1 MPNICTTNYV
11 IEGEKKELDALYQ
24 TMKEQQEN
32 NLGCLVKALGKNPEE
47 VECRGVWTDL
57 ERQGDI
63 LRVTFETAWTPCYE
77 VTTLLKE
84 AYPSLRI
91 FYKAEEPGCCI
102 YLKNDAEGKYFPETE
117 TDGHPYELMTEER
130 EQAQVRLIRGIK
142 DGSIKVNVT
151 KEKKNIDELLAEIG
165 RAPMLSEE
173 EEQALIKAILEKGP
187 ECEEME
193 KLILPNM
200 RFVVSVA
207 NQYKDKGLSLE
218 ELIEAGTEGL
228 RKAAL
233 KYDLKADYKFMAYAV
248 WWIRQAMIQVI
259 NEKG

>member
-77 VTTLLKE
+77 VTDLLK
-84 AYPSLRI
+84 ATYPSLRI
-91 FYKAEEPGCCI
+91 FYKAEEPGNGV

-117 TDGHPYELMTEER
+117 SDGHAFELMTEER
-130 EQAQVRLIRGIK
+130 EQLQTRLIRGIK
-142 DGSIKVNVT
+142 NGSIEVMVS
-151 KEKKNIDELLAEIG
+151 KEN
-165 RAPMLSEE
+165 
-173 EEQALIKAILEKGP
+173 
-187 ECEEME
+187 
-193 KLILPNM
+193 
-200 RFVVSVA
+200 
-207 NQYKDKGLSLE
+207 DKG
-218 ELIEAGTEGL
+218 
-228 RKAAL
+228 
-233 KYDLKADYKFMAYAV
+233 
-248 WWIRQAMIQVI
+248 
-259 NEKG
+259 

>member
-1 MPNICTTNYV
+1 MANICITNYV

-32 NLGCLVKALGKNPEE
+32 NLGCLVKALGKKTEE

-117 TDGHPYELMTEER
+117 SDGKPFVLMTEEQ
-130 EQAQVRLIRGIK
+130 EQLQARLIRCIK
-142 DGSIKVNVT
+142 DGSIEIKV
-151 KEKKNIDELLAEIG
+151 
-165 RAPMLSEE
+165 S
-173 EEQALIKAILEKGP
+173 
-187 ECEEME
+187 
-193 KLILPNM
+193 
-200 RFVVSVA
+200 
-207 NQYKDKGLSLE
+207 KD
-218 ELIEAGTEGL
+218 
-228 RKAAL
+228 
-233 KYDLKADYKFMAYAV
+233 
-248 WWIRQAMIQVI
+248 
-259 NEKG
+259 NEKD

>member
-77 VTTLLKE
+77 VTDLLK
-84 AYPSLRI
+84 ATYPSLRI
-91 FYKAEEPGCCI
+91 FYKAEEPGNGV

-117 TDGHPYELMTEER
+117 SDGHPFELMTEER
-130 EQAQVRLIRGIK
+130 EQMQTRLIRGIK
-142 DGSIKVNVT
+142 NGSIEVMVS
-151 KEKKNIDELLAEIG
+151 KEN
-165 RAPMLSEE
+165 
-173 EEQALIKAILEKGP
+173 
-187 ECEEME
+187 
-193 KLILPNM
+193 
-200 RFVVSVA
+200 
-207 NQYKDKGLSLE
+207 DKG
-218 ELIEAGTEGL
+218 
-228 RKAAL
+228 
-233 KYDLKADYKFMAYAV
+233 
-248 WWIRQAMIQVI
+248 
-259 NEKG
+259 